1 MAPPQGQ
8 ASYKKQPGLLAISKD
23 RKSVSWTPAQ
33 PPDAAP
39 ALVLSAANITNLQQT
54 PEASAKVMLKI
65 FAQTP
70 GQSEPVAYVFT
81 FTSPNDPRSEANAIK
96 DALASVIQA
105 QKAAQNAA
113 AAASSGGQSA
123 AMTIA
128 NAISGSGRTNNL
140 WEDDE
145 RLITDV
151 KLQQSLMQEDPNLRR
166 TFLEALSLKPDSIST
181 TQFTQQFWSSRVHLL
196 RAHAIAQNQGRGK
209 YNVFS
214 ELRRED
220 GGTKLS
226 LTQDHVRAIF
236 EQYPIMRTIYDQ
248 VVPHRCKSEV
258 EFWSRFFQSQ
268 LFMKLRGLKFD
279 PTKESRD
286 KYLDTDEFLNHPELT
301 GLRPTS
307 TDLHIPK
314 FIDLEGNEEDNSQR
328 KGNRPDSELRATALD
343 KAPIIRKLNALSE
356 KLMAAVTPSDTD
368 ASAPIG
374 MTEVEYERLRLRDL
388 EGDPEQHRIILNIR
402 DQSRFF
408 SDSRSAQDGF
418 PANGVDSNPFR
429 GLDPS
434 KAIKDIHGD
443 IVRQFPKPGTGVIP
457 IEAYEAEDEE
467 MDDDMSRSESGSAAA
482 MNHILSLIQA
492 HRNQT
497 KEIPEAS
504 GLSTAIYDR
513 LTITHATT
521 IEFLRQ
527 FWNAF
532 LSGDASRAN
541 QVASLVESIN
551 RALDRIN
558 IIAEDAEKE
567 RQEHIRAQERSLE
580 ERFRKTGRR
589 HRLDHSAIHGGGSVV
604 KELLGPT
611 IKSLANAVERYKQA
625 FEEQARGLGDG

>member
-8 ASYKKQPGLLAISKD
+8 ASYKKQPGILAISKD

-39 ALVLSAANITNLQQT
+39 ALVISAANITNLQQT
-54 PEASAKVMLKI
+54 PESSAKVMLKI
-65 FAQTP
+65 FAQPP
-70 GQSEPVAYVFT
+70 GQAEPVAHVFT
-81 FTSPNDPRSEANAIK
+81 FTSPKDARGEANAIK
-96 DALASVIQA
+96 DALASSIQA
-105 QKAAQNAA
+105 QKAAQTAA
-113 AAASSGGQSA
+113 AATPPSGNGGTS
-123 AMTIA
+123 
-128 NAISGSGRTNNL
+128 NS

-151 KLQQSLMQEDPNLRR
+151 KLQQSLMQEDPNLQR
-166 TFLEALSLKPDSIST
+166 TFIQALSLKPESISV

-196 RAHAIAQNQGRGK
+196 RAHAIAQSQGRGK

-236 EQYPIMRTIYDQ
+236 EQYPVMRTIYDR
-248 VVPHRCKSEV
+248 VVPHRCKDDT

-268 LFMKLRGLKFD
+268 LYMKLRGLKFD
-279 PTKESRD
+279 PAKESRD

-307 TDLHIPK
+307 TELHIPK
-314 FIDLEGNEEDNSQR
+314 FIDLEGNEENHSQR
-328 KGNRPDSELRATALD
+328 KGNRPDGELRPTALD
-343 KAPIIRKLNALSE
+343 RAPIIRKLNALSE
-356 KLMAAVTPSDTD
+356 KLMASVRPADVD

-374 MTEVEYERLRLRDL
+374 MSEAEYERLRLRDL
-388 EGDPEQHRIILNIR
+388 SGDPEQHRIILNIR

-408 SDSRSAQDGF
+408 SDNNRSSTND
-418 PANGVDSNPFR
+418 NNPFR
-429 GLDPS
+429 GLNPAA
-434 KAIKDIHGD
+434 AIQNVYNDIASH
-443 IVRQFPKPGTGVIP
+443 FPQPGTGVIP
-457 IEAYEAEDEE
+457 IEANDATEDDE
-467 MDDDMSRSESGSAAA
+467 MDEDSAGARPESGSSAA
-482 MNHILSLIQA
+482 MKHIMSLVQA
-492 HRNQT
+492 HRDQT
-497 KEIPEAS
+497 KHIPIAS

-513 LTITHATT
+513 LTLTHATT

-532 LSGDASRAN
+532 LSGDPARAN
-541 QVASLVESIN
+541 QVASLVESLN

-558 IIAEDAEKE
+558 VIADDAEKE

-589 HRLDHSAIHGGGSVV
+589 HRLDHSAIQGGGNVV
-604 KELLGPT
+604 RELLGPV
-611 IKSLANAVERYKQA
+611 IKSLANAVDRYKQA
-625 FEEQARGLGDG
+625 FEEQSKGMSQG